1 MYAGLSLSEPE
12 DRTATLARQ
21 ERTLQKVQVC
31 TAWLSASA
39 TTRVSSEDAVSTSP
53 SPAHPLPLDDGL
65 FFAVKRME
73 VDPALMW
80 TTRSC
85 LDDEGPFIVFTRSSF
100 QPVVI
105 KHTAGIGLEVQH
117 NTFLTIFLPIVLVT
131 ILVLAPS
138 VCRRNHFAPWP
149 LR

>member
-1 MYAGLSLSEPE
+1 M
-12 DRTATLARQ
+12 
-21 ERTLQKVQVC
+21 
-31 TAWLSASA
+31 
-39 TTRVSSEDAVSTSP
+39 TRISSEDAVSTSP

-65 FFAVKRME
+65 FFSVKRME

-117 NTFLTIFLPIVLVT
+117 NTFLMERGRALDCKATHVQMYPDWHSKACWGPDGVHTVHVGPYLAHIVLY
-131 ILVLAPS
+131 
-138 VCRRNHFAPWP
+138 
-149 LR
+149 